1 MLRDKVRTEWYCK
14 AMMEN
19 SQFFKDKVVI
29 DVGAGTGILS
39 MFAVKAGAKM
49 VHAFEPSEIFY
60 ALCENIQENKMGDSI
75 TTHKKTIEEFYELN
89 KEFKCDI
96 IISEWMGYFLIYERM
111 IDSIIKARDWFLK
124 EDGLMM
130 PDKAV
135 MRVQAYSNHC

>member
-1 MLRDKVRTEWYCK
+1 
-14 AMMEN
+14 MMEN

-60 ALCENIQENKMGDSI
+60 ALCENIQENKMGDWI

-135 MRVQAYSNHC
+135 MRVQAYSNHS